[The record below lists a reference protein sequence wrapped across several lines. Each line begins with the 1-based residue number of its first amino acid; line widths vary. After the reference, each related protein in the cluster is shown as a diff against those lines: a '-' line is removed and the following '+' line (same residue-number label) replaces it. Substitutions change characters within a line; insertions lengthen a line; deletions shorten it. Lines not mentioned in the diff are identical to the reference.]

1 MSSSL
6 KSKSLIALRV
16 LFGLAFLAASVMKL
30 SGQPQMVAE
39 FQQIGLGQWF
49 RLLTGSIELIGA
61 LLLIRRPTVAIGAAL
76 LTCVSIGAF
85 VTQLMVLHG
94 DVIHTLVFAAAMGW
108 LVYSYRPG
116 RAAA

>member
-16 LFGLAFLAASVMKL
+16 LFRLAFLAASVMKL

-108 LVYSYRPG
+108 LVYSYRPV
-116 RAAA
+116 RVAA

>member
-94 DVIHTLVFAAAMGW
+94 DVIHTLVFAAAMCW

-116 RAAA
+116 RVAA